1 VQIFNK
7 IEEQI
12 VRSKQSFFLLRKL
25 NSDKEFSFFSDAEII
40 CNVIN
45 SKFHIC
51 LGEDRDENSA
61 MPKFYGYFDNEK
73 LKAEDYKIISL
84 DNLKTKLFSFIEDWN
99 GKDQIF
105 IESIEKNITEKLNP
119 NSKFYHL
126 DLDEFDNE
134 KKADWYT
141 YSTFIGFLSIDSER
155 NILTVIEFGED

>member
-1 VQIFNK
+1 MQIFHK

-12 VRSKQSFFLLRKL
+12 IRSKRSFFLLRQL

-45 SKFHIC
+45 SKFHIH
-51 LGEDRDENSA
+51 LGEDRDESST
-61 MPKFYGYFDNEK
+61 MPTFYGYFDNEK

-84 DNLKTKLFSFIEDWN
+84 DKLKTKLFSFVEYWN

-105 IESIEKNITEKLNP
+105 TESIEQNITEKLNV

-126 DLDEFDNE
+126 DLDKFDNE
-134 KKADWYT
+134 KKADWHT